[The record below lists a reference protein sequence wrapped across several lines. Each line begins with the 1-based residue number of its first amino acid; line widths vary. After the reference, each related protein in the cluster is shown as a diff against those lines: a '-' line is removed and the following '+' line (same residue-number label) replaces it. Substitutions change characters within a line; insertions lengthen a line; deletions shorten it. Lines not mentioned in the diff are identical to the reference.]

1 MKRSILVLAVVFA
14 SLGLSACSTKTG
26 GTATPSPTGS
36 GAATSSPG
44 DPNVPKV
51 SVPLDPAAY
60 LGDPCK
66 VVPESQMTDLGF
78 TKPGKPDVGT
88 STSKAGPSCDWVS
101 NGKGTTVAILT
112 GDRDK
117 GVGALVDVY
126 RGKQAGLYA
135 YAEPA
140 PDVEGYPAVYAQIT
154 DRRSAGGCGIFV
166 GIADDL
172 SFTVKNSG
180 FDGAQDSC
188 DAVQKV
194 AAAVV
199 KTLKGA

>member
-1 MKRSILVLAVVFA
+1 MKRSILVWAIVIA

-26 GTATPSPTGS
+26 GTATPSPTG
-36 GAATSSPG
+36 ATSSSSV

-51 SVPLDPAAY
+51 SAALDPSAY

-66 VVPESQMTDLGF
+66 IVPESVLADLGL

-88 STSKAGPSCDWVS
+88 TTAKAGPACVWQSGD
-101 NGKGTTVAILT
+101 KGTTVAILT
-112 GDRDK
+112 GNRDRGAGGLVTIYANK
-117 GVGALVDVY
+117 G
-126 RGKQAGLYA
+126 RLYK
-135 YAEPA
+135 YVEPA
-140 PDVEGYPAVYAQIT
+140 PDVEGYPAVYAQLT
-154 DRRSAGGCGIFV
+154 DRRSAGECTIFV

-172 SFTVKNSG
+172 TFTVDNAG

-188 DAVQKV
+188 DAAQKV
-194 AAAVV
+194 GAAVV

>member
-1 MKRSILVLAVVFA
+1 MTG
-14 SLGLSACSTKTG
+14 LGL
-26 GTATPSPTGS
+26 
-36 GAATSSPG
+36 
-44 DPNVPKV
+44 
-51 SVPLDPAAY
+51 
-60 LGDPCK
+60 
-66 VVPESQMTDLGF
+66 
-78 TKPGKPDVGT
+78 TKPGELDVGT

-101 NGKGTTVAILT
+101 NGKGSTVAILT
-112 GDRDK
+112 GNRDR
-117 GVGALVDVY
+117 GAGGLVAVY

-154 DRRSAGGCGIFV
+154 DRRSAGECGIFV

-172 SFTVKNSG
+172 TFTVKNSG
-180 FDGAQDSC
+180 FEGAQGSC

>member
-1 MKRSILVLAVVFA
+1 M
-14 SLGLSACSTKTG
+14 TG
-26 GTATPSPTGS
+26 
-36 GAATSSPG
+36 
-44 DPNVPKV
+44 
-51 SVPLDPAAY
+51 
-60 LGDPCK
+60 
-66 VVPESQMTDLGF
+66 LGF
-78 TKPGKPDVGT
+78 SKPGEPEVGT

-101 NGKGTTVAILT
+101 NGKGNTIAILT

-126 RGKQAGLYA
+126 RGKQSGLYA

-140 PDVEGYPAVYAQIT
+140 PDVEGYPAVFAQIT
-154 DRRSAGGCGIFV
+154 DRRSAGECGIFV

-180 FDGAQDSC
+180 FEGAQDSC